1 MLQWILQNA
10 LENQAF
16 RRKANFIEMKGVTIL
31 GKADKMCNILKI
43 LLAAGYWS
51 RYEARTFKLVNAF
64 STCFVFVR
72 VAANHRRIICNRN
85 RWRIP
90 EHIVTDVSVFIL
102 LYLECT

>member
-90 EHIVTDVSVFIL
+90 EHIVTDVYVFIL